1 MHLARFLVRGS
12 LAAAGILAAATPGW
26 AEAPRCELLHDGI
39 EYRAFLPDQNRY
51 LYADV
56 KVLPGLYPSVFVI
69 VDKNYLGSAMAGDPV
84 NRWWIDR
91 SKPMQF
97 SGDSVKLAWKTDGTW
112 TAMTSWISSPDT
124 GEIAQPFRGLTKT
137 ASGFAGTG
145 SQNTNAFAF
154 ETRLE
159 ASGFNGDEFDVI
171 LPAITYDGVT
181 LTPPVIHFTREDR
194 KTITTKC

>member
-1 MHLARFLVRGS
+1 MHFARLLAKGS
-12 LAAAGILAAATPGW
+12 LVAAGLLAVSAPGW
-26 AEAPRCELLHDGI
+26 AEAPHCELLHDGI

-51 LYADV
+51 LYVDV

-69 VDKNYLGSAMAGDPV
+69 VDKNYLNPASAGDPV

-97 SGDSVKLAWKTDGTW
+97 SSDSVKLAWQASGTW
-112 TAMTSWISSPDT
+112 TTMTSWISSPDAT
-124 GEIAQPFRGLTKT
+124 EIAQPFRGLTKT
-137 ASGFAGTG
+137 ASGFTGTG

-159 ASGFNGDEFDVI
+159 ASGFNGDEFAVMI
-171 LPAITYDGVT
+171 PSVTYDGVT
-181 LTPPVIHFTREDR
+181 LTAPIVHFTREDR